1 MSVPAIPGAAAA
13 ATPAPAGA
21 QAAGLGALDSQAFLK
36 LLVAQL
42 RYQNPLAPSDPS
54 AMLGQTAQFT
64 QVESLQALAATQAQL
79 STLSQTGVA
88 SGLVGRQVSA
98 VAADGSAL
106 SGVVEAVRFSGQGPV
121 LVVGGAEVPLAAVSE
136 VRPQA
141 PPTA

>member
-1 MSVPAIPGAAAA
+1 MSVTALSGATA
-13 ATPAPAGA
+13 PAPGPT
-21 QAAGLGALDSQAFLK
+21 AAGLGALDSQAFLK

-42 RYQNPLAPSDPS
+42 RYQNPMAPSDPS

-88 SGLVGRQVSA
+88 AGLVGREVSA
-98 VAADGSAL
+98 VAADGSAI
-106 SGVVEAVRFSGQGPV
+106 SGVVEAVRFAGQGPV

-136 VRPQA
+136 VRPQGQT
-141 PPTA
+141 TA

>member
-1 MSVPAIPGAAAA
+1 MSVSALSGATA
-13 ATPAPAGA
+13 PAPGPT
-21 QAAGLGALDSQAFLK
+21 AAGLGALDSQAFLK

-88 SGLVGRQVSA
+88 AGLVGREVSA
-98 VAADGSAL
+98 VAADGSAI
-106 SGVVEAVRFSGQGPV
+106 SGVVEAVRFAGQGPV

-136 VRPQA
+136 VRPQGQT
-141 PPTA
+141 TA